1 MSRLLYGIEV
11 WGPAATESQIRQIQT
26 VQNSI
31 MRFVCGERRGARTKD
46 LLRMTGMLSVRQ
58 LIVYRV
64 LMTGLSANF
73 WGKTR

>member
-1 MSRLLYGIEV
+1 MIWYGIEV
-11 WGPAATESQIRQIQT
+11 WGQAATESQVRQIQM

-46 LLRMTGMLSVRQ
+46 FLRMTGMLSVRQ